1 LRFKKKDQIEDIK
14 TPNNKIR
21 IIDSPNRNDNVFVGC
36 SLIAKE
42 TKDFNKA
49 WISKH

>member
-1 LRFKKKDQIEDIK
+1 MRLKQKYQIEYTK
-14 TPNNKIR
+14 TTINKIR
-21 IIDSPNRNDNVFVGC
+21 IIDAPNRNDNVFLGC